1 MNKIAIVRIRGKAG
15 VNRRIEETLCRMRL
29 YNKYHCVIISNDKR
43 NIGMFKRVKDYVT
56 WGEID
61 KNTLTKLITERGRL
75 PGNKK
80 LNEVY
85 IKEKAKTD
93 VKEFSE
99 MVYEGKTLTKL
110 IPLLALFT
118 ILVNLYDM
126 KSIKIRIKAYLW
138 ILSNLQSVTQKRKK
152 IQSMRK
158 IPDKEITPLMSS
170 KFIDEKNVK
179 GGINKILIKILNKYS
194 SLYCRIA
201 GIKTMS

>member
-99 MVYEGKTLTKL
+99 MVYEGK
-110 IPLLALFT
+110 
-118 ILVNLYDM
+118 
-126 KSIKIRIKAYLW
+126 
-138 ILSNLQSVTQKRKK
+138 
-152 IQSMRK
+152 
-158 IPDKEITPLMSS
+158 KEIKDVPGLKPYFRLKPPL
-170 KFIDEKNVK
+170 KGFER
-179 GGINKILIKILNKYS
+179 GGIKKPFSMGGVLGYRKNMINDLIQRMI
-194 SLYCRIA
+194 
-201 GIKTMS
+201 

>member
-61 KNTLTKLITERGRL
+61 KNTLTKLIAERGRL

-80 LNEVY
+80 LNESY

-99 MVYEGKTLTKL
+99 MVYEGK
-110 IPLLALFT
+110 
-118 ILVNLYDM
+118 
-126 KSIKIRIKAYLW
+126 
-138 ILSNLQSVTQKRKK
+138 
-152 IQSMRK
+152 
-158 IPDKEITPLMSS
+158 KEIKDVPGLKPYFRLKPPL
-170 KFIDEKNVK
+170 KGFER
-179 GGINKILIKILNKYS
+179 GGIKKPFSMGGVLGYRKNMINDLIQRMI
-194 SLYCRIA
+194 
-201 GIKTMS
+201 